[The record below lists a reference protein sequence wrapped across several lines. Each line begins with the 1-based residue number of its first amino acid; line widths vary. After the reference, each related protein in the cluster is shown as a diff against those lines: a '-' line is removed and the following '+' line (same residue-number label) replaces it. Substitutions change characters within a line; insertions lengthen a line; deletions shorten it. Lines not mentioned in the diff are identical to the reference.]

1 MYLPPGLGFGGGGF
15 SVLATLGIKGALG
28 TAPLVVGGASLVF
41 SVVLTGLAAVAG
53 GILGVVSS
61 VMECF
66 LVGISG
72 LL

>member
-1 MYLPPGLGFGGGGF
+1 MGFGGGACGVF
-15 SVLATLGIKGALG
+15 ETFGIIGTLV
-28 TAPLVVGGASLVF
+28 TSPLVVGGASLVF
-41 SVVLTGLAAVAG
+41 SVLLAVGLAAVTG
-53 GILGVVSS
+53 GTFDGAELSS